1 MHPRHSLILDQI
13 KLISRTYSS
22 YGTLALDKSLSSR
35 NVLHRYSLTFAA
47 ESGDPQS
54 VERPCPVEVMRMM
67 VQAQYGKGEKMSKN
81 VRTCQGGGE
90 QKTPCFTFFCYV
102 TCKMVT
108 FESTLPR
115 SYL

>member
-1 MHPRHSLILDQI
+1 MQPRHSLILDQI

-54 VERPCPVEVMRMM
+54 VERSCPVEVMRMM
-67 VQAQYGKGEKMSKN
+67 VQAQYGEGERRLRGVNDMSDS
-81 VRTCQGGGE
+81 CLE
-90 QKTPCFTFFCYV
+90 
-102 TCKMVT
+102 
-108 FESTLPR
+108 FEDVEECENMSGR
-115 SYL
+115 W